1 MPVYGMPQLIDK
13 QNIQAVLDL
22 LSQISTIWK
31 HPGISLN
38 FLVPFQML
46 GIRKMEPV
54 SSKGGT
60 LCSGPH
66 VCPVCEMSNNMH
78 IIPTPCVCA
87 ALCCSIK
94 NLWRKR
100 EGRIIFFSGKE
111 RGVIE
116 APVQRIPVYDP
127 GENDLL
133 KSPVYLPQYHCD
145 QSDFTAQGLSSSRE

>member
-13 QNIQAVLDL
+13 QNIQAVLNL
-22 LSQISTIWK
+22 LSQISTLWK

-66 VCPVCEMSNNMH
+66 VCLVCEMSNNIH

-87 ALCCSIK
+87 VLCCSIK

-100 EGRIIFFSGKE
+100 EGQNYLPQWEGK
-111 RGVIE
+111 RSIE
-116 APVQRIPVYDP
+116 APIQRIPVYDP
-127 GENDLL
+127 GEND
-133 KSPVYLPQYHCD
+133 S
-145 QSDFTAQGLSSSRE
+145 

>member
-1 MPVYGMPQLIDK
+1 MPQLIDK
-13 QNIQAVLDL
+13 QNIQAVLNL

-31 HPGISLN
+31 YPGISLN

-46 GIRKMEPV
+46 GIRKAEPV

-66 VCPVCEMSNNMH
+66 VCPVCEMSNNIH

-87 ALCCSIK
+87 VLCCSIK

-100 EGRIIFFSGKE
+100 EGQNYPPQWEGK
-111 RGVIE
+111 RS
-116 APVQRIPVYDP
+116 QRSSHSKDSSLWPWR
-127 GENDLL
+127 EW
-133 KSPVYLPQYHCD
+133 SPKISVYLPQYHCD